1 MNDLLS
7 KIEKKDSKIGIIGL
21 GYVGL
26 PLVSEFLSKG
36 FEVIG
41 IDKDQSKIDSLNN
54 KKSYIAHVNSDFLS
68 RYLSK
73 SFSVSTEISSLES
86 ADVIIMCLPTP
97 LKKNFQPEMK
107 YVFDTIDEMIPFLHE
122 GQALSLEST
131 TYPGTTSEDI
141 YEKLKKTQFKIGD
154 NFFLIYSP
162 EREDPGNKIFKNHQ
176 IPKIVSGHT
185 ENCLQVG
192 IKIYESIIEK
202 VVSVSSTKTAE
213 LTKLLENIHRAVNIG
228 LVNEMKIV
236 SEAMDV
242 DIYEVI
248 DAAATKPFGFTPYY
262 PGPGIG
268 GHCIPIDPFYLS
280 WKAKQLGVNTKFI
293 ELAGEINNKMP
304 LRVVDKGVSILEK
317 EDLHIENAKILLL
330 GLAYKKDVDDMRESP
345 SIKIMELFEKKGA
358 EVSYSDPYITSF
370 PKTRDYDFD
379 KKSIQISPENLEK
392 FDLVIITTDHSSF
405 DYEMIRSKA
414 NIILDTRGIYR
425 DKISKKIYK
434 A

>member
-73 SFSVSTEISSLES
+73 SFSVSTEISSLDS

-192 IKIYESIIEK
+192 IKIYESIVEK

-358 EVSYSDPYITSF
+358 EVSYSDPHITSF